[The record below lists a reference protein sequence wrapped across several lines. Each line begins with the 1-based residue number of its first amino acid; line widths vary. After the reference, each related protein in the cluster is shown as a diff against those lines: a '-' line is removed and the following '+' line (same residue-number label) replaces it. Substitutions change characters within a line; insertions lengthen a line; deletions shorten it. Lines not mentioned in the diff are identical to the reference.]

1 MTEIPST
8 QVIRHWVAWGVN
20 EHCPDE
26 HSEHSTERVEQ
37 FNQWLIWR
45 LELEM
50 NRIVKR
56 LRSET
61 VATIL
66 DDYLEDK
73 SVSRDEAI
81 QAIVDSVTG
90 VDYADIPDIAD
101 DQL

>member
-1 MTEIPST
+1 M
-8 QVIRHWVAWGVN
+8 
-20 EHCPDE
+20 
-26 HSEHSTERVEQ
+26 EQ

-66 DDYLEDK
+66 DDYLEDE